1 MKILTDA
8 EKTREQNRA
17 EVKAIVQNMCLMDDD
32 FMSMVLQHKE
42 CLELVLNIILD
53 RKDIRVRE
61 CKTQY
66 SISSLYGR
74 SARLDV
80 FAEDKSG
87 RLYDIEVQ
95 NIVNADEIKRIRFY
109 SALMDA
115 NYLSKNDKPKELRET
130 YVIFILGKDM
140 YDDGLPIY
148 HVDRVVRETGRPFE
162 DDLHILL
169 VNSRVQD
176 KTALGKLMSDFHCRE
191 PEKMNYGVLL
201 EQANYYKRNEKGESV
216 MCEMV
221 ERYADRRA
229 QEAAKIAAEKAAEKA
244 AKIASE
250 KTAKE
255 EKTEFA
261 LRMLSKGKFSYEEI
275 AEMTTLA
282 IREVE
287 RLASEMG
294 SK

>member
-95 NIVNADEIKRIRFY
+95 NVVNADEIKRIRFY

-140 YDDGLPIY
+140 YEDGLPIY

-176 KTALGKLMSDFHCRE
+176 DTALGKLMSDFHCRE
-191 PEKMNYGVLL
+191 PEKMNYDVLL

-229 QEAAKIAAEKAAEKA
+229 QEAAKIAAEDTEK
-244 AKIASE
+244 KD
-250 KTAKE
+250 KK
-255 EKTEFA
+255 EFA
-261 LRMLSKGKFSYEEI
+261 LRMLSKGKFPYEEI

-287 RLASEMG
+287 RLASEMV
-294 SK
+294 SE

>member
-1 MKILTDA
+1 MLSLKILTDA

-140 YDDGLPIY
+140 YEDGLPIY

-176 KTALGKLMSDFHCRE
+176 DTALGKLMSDFHCRE
-191 PEKMNYGVLL
+191 PEKMNYDVLL

-221 ERYADRRA
+221 EKYADRRA
-229 QEAAKIAAEKAAEKA
+229 KEAAIAAAEKAAEDT
-244 AKIASE
+244 E
-250 KTAKE
+250 KKD
-255 EKTEFA
+255 KTEFA
-261 LRMLSKGKFSYEEI
+261 LRMLSKGKFTYEEI

-287 RLASEMG
+287 RLASEMV
-294 SK
+294 SE